1 MKWNVLVLAGDRGPT
16 DPVAQAAGV
25 RTKAFAE
32 IGGRPM
38 YEWVIEALRGI
49 DEIGDIAMSI
59 APDAPALPDDL
70 LRMDS
75 GPTPATS
82 LAAGLA
88 ELGAPLLVTTADN
101 PLLTPAMVRDF
112 LAGVDGVDVAAGV
125 SLKPVVEQAGNNARR
140 TYLKFSDGWASGC
153 NLFALNTARAGNAV
167 EFWKDLEAH
176 RKSPLT
182 MARKVGLGAL
192 ALFALRLM
200 SRDRAA
206 RMIGARAGCTAR
218 IVTLNHPNAAHDVDK
233 AADIAFANSK
243 LRN

>member
-25 RTKAFAE
+25 RTKAFAD
-32 IGGRPM
+32 IAGRPM
-38 YEWVIEALRGI
+38 YEWVIEALREVDGL
-49 DEIGDIAMSI
+49 GDIAMSI

-70 LRMDS
+70 IRLDA

-82 LAAGLA
+82 LAAGLQQM
-88 ELGAPLLVTTADN
+88 GAPLLVTTADN
-101 PLLTPAMVRDF
+101 PLLTPDMVRDF
-112 LAGVDGVDVAAGV
+112 LAGVGDADVAAAV

-153 NLFALNTARAGNAV
+153 NLFALTTPQAANAV

-192 ALFALRLM
+192 ALFAMRMM
-200 SRDRAA
+200 SRERAA
-206 RMIGARAGCTAR
+206 RMIGARAGCSAR

-233 AADIAFANSK
+233 AADIAFANTK
-243 LRN
+243 LSD